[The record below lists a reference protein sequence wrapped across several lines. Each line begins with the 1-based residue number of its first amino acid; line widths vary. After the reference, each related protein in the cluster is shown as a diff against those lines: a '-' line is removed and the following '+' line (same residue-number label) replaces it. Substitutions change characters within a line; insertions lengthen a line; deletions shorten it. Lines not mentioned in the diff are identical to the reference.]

1 MPSLRTPPTGW
12 QVHWQAGRQGCA
24 IEPVATRTSKYIS
37 LPTFYTSVYHNAFL
51 WLGSVLTYHYVTAEE
66 LERDV
71 LPNIPELGTT
81 GTRSDPGGVRGISR
95 ETGNDLVP
103 HTNR

>member
-1 MPSLRTPPTGW
+1 M
-12 QVHWQAGRQGCA
+12 
-24 IEPVATRTSKYIS
+24 
-37 LPTFYTSVYHNAFL
+37 

-81 GTRSDPGGVRGISR
+81 GTRSDPGGVLGISR
-95 ETGNDLVP
+95 ETGNDAVA
-103 HTNR
+103 HTNRKAQGPLEKEPKEIQAEEPGSCWPS